1 MRIAA
6 ILLLLVLSMTLYSAI
21 VIEHSE
27 PFVGYRGNDLKL
39 DISLTGSLH
48 ELKEMNIYYRERGD
62 VAFTVIT
69 LDSQAGVNGDF
80 IVNLPISKQSRGL
93 EYYIEVVTINEVK
106 YTYPQENQ
114 TLKPIS
120 VQVIKQAFDSEF
132 VVLSD
137 LDNIE
142 AGNNF
147 SLSISLYNL
156 KDKIDL
162 TTIKAYRN
170 RREITKEVIV
180 TPSLLV
186 YNVEKINHNFSFQVT
201 AQTLSGELI
210 ESEEFQI
217 RVKRKMFTYEI
228 PYNIRGNVN
237 YRGNTNNISYD
248 DKTAGNSERATNSHS
263 TVINAS
269 GDYKFLSVNSRL
281 FLSSLESSEKQSINR
296 YMFEAQV
303 PHLKMYLGDTS
314 PYLSE
319 YTLNNT
325 NLRGV
330 GSKLRFQHFFVEG
343 YWGNSARDISTKFN
357 DEMVVPGAFKRQTG
371 AVRLA
376 FGNENVF
383 QFGINLAKNKD
394 KISSLKEE
402 DYFVSKT
409 KDDPSEDAEEFQ
421 ILNPVDNVV
430 FSSDFIMT
438 TPRRLFTL
446 GAEFALS
453 AYNSN
458 IVGGAMS
465 KEELEDDLGGSIP
478 FNPESIEN
486 FFIINKNTEPFGIGL
501 ENMALKAYTNAYV
514 AKNFITFAY
523 SRVGSAFNSLSA
535 RNVRNDVQEISVT
548 DNINFFNTLFVDLAF
563 NRVSDNLSEMLAT
576 TNEYN
581 NYHISSVFKKEKY
594 PIFRANFSR
603 GQTSVGNNDTIDM
616 GLDFDESQE
625 FRTTTIGGGVGYGFE
640 LVPIMPFTLDLDYA
654 KNINDDDLRDT
665 FKFENDSYIFRYK
678 AKFIPI
684 PLSTELSYNLTKST
698 HITYEDRGNSQQRQ
712 NLTKVS
718 EDWNR
723 NSVRIK
729 LAYEFLEA
737 KLIPFFDFRYSNNT
751 NDFDKANDYSHNATS
766 IGVRYSPLKLTSINS
781 SLSFK
786 NNSYEIEGKDY
797 SAVNWYLNI
806 LQKF

>member
-1 MRIAA
+1 MRTVI

-27 PFVGYRGNDLKL
+27 PFVGYRGSELKL
-39 DISLTGSLH
+39 DISLTGSFH
-48 ELKEMNIYYRERGD
+48 ELKELNIYYRERGE
-62 VAFTVIT
+62 VAFST
-69 LDSQAGVNGDF
+69 LSLDNQAGVNGDF
-80 IVNLPISKQSRGL
+80 VLYLPISKQSRGL
-93 EYYIEVVTINEVK
+93 EYYIEVVTINDVK
-106 YTYPQENQ
+106 YNYPAENQ
-114 TLKPIS
+114 TLKSIS
-120 VQVIKQAFDSEF
+120 VQVIDQVFDNQF

-142 AGNNF
+142 AGSDF

-156 KDKIDL
+156 RDKIDHS
-162 TTIKAYRN
+162 TIKAYLN
-170 RREITKEVIV
+170 RREVTKETII

-186 YNVEKINHNFSFQVT
+186 YNVEKINHNFTFQIT

-210 ESEEFQI
+210 ESEELQI
-217 RVKRKMFTYEI
+217 KVKRKMFTYQI
-228 PYNIRGNVN
+228 PHNIRGNVS

-248 DKTAGNSERATNSHS
+248 DKTVGSSERATNSHS

-269 GDYKFLSVNSRL
+269 GDYKLLSVNSRL
-281 FLSSLESSEKQSINR
+281 FLSSLESSDKQSVNR
-296 YMFEAQV
+296 YMFDAQV

-330 GSKLRFQHFFVEG
+330 GSRLHFRYFLLEG
-343 YWGNSARDISTKFN
+343 YWGNSAREISTEYR
-357 DEMVVPGAFKRQTG
+357 DEMVVPGTFKRETG

-376 FGNENVF
+376 FGNENIF

-394 KISSLKEE
+394 KISSLEE
-402 DYFVSKT
+402 DDYYILNSKN
-409 KDDPSEDAEEFQ
+409 DPTADPEEFQ
-421 ILNPVDNVV
+421 IINPVDNIVL
-430 FSSDFIMT
+430 SSDFIMT

-458 IVGGAMS
+458 IVDGAMS
-465 KEELEDDLGGSIP
+465 QAELEEDLGESIP
-478 FNPESIEN
+478 FDPESIEN
-486 FFIINKNTEPFGIGL
+486 FFIINKNAEPFGIGL
-501 ENMALKAYTNAYV
+501 ENMAFKAYTNAYV
-514 AKNFITFAY
+514 ARNFITVAY

-535 RNVRNDVQEISVT
+535 KSVRNDAQEISVT
-548 DNINFFNTLFVDLAF
+548 DNINFFNTLFIDLAF

-581 NYHISSVFKKEKY
+581 NYHISSVFRKERY
-594 PIFRANFSR
+594 PIVRANFSR
-603 GQTSVGNNDTIDM
+603 GQTSIENNNTIDM

-654 KNINDDDLRDT
+654 KNINDDDLRET

-678 AKFIPI
+678 AKFVPI
-684 PLSTELSYNLTKST
+684 PLTTEFSYNLTKST
-698 HITYEDRGNSQQRQ
+698 HITYEDRSNSQQRQ
-712 NLTKVS
+712 NLTKIS

-723 NSVRIK
+723 NSLRIK
-729 LAYEFLEA
+729 FAYEFLEA

-766 IGVRYSPLKLTSINS
+766 IGVKYSPLKLTSINS

-797 SAVNWYLNI
+797 SAVNWYLSI